1 MVSFKG
7 TSFPHMTCEDLSNLE
22 WLGQE
27 TLYFPCTG
35 HSQLVFLRK
44 FIHTQDGNDVLEDL

>member
-1 MVSFKG
+1 
-7 TSFPHMTCEDLSNLE
+7 MTCEDLSNLE